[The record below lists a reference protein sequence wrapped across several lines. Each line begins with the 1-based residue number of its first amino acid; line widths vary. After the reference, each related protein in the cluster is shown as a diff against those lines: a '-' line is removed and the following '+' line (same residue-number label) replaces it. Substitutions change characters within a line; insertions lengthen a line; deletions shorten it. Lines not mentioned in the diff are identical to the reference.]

1 MRIFIVR
8 HGDKEK
14 GNYYNEDLRHQDS
27 PLSKIGE
34 QKAEKLIH
42 YFEPK
47 QMKKIIVSEYLRTEQ
62 TAQYVAKNKG
72 FQVIKDKRL
81 NEIDN
86 GIIESMSDEKIIEKY
101 PEFWND
107 FISYSK
113 DVRFPEGETGEEVKD
128 RQKDL
133 LDELIQNDE
142 DVLLF
147 SHEGYIRLLMC
158 HLLGIPVYKRNLF
171 KVDLCGIM
179 EIEYDEKIKT
189 WSIIKFNHTLDV

>member
-8 HGDKEK
+8 HSDKEN
-14 GNYYNEDLRHQDS
+14 GDYYNENLRHQDS
-27 PLSKIGE
+27 PLSKNGE
-34 QKAEKLIH
+34 QNAEKLLD
-42 YFEPK
+42 YFEHK

-62 TAQYVAKNKG
+62 TAQYIAKNKG
-72 FQVIKDKRL
+72 IQVIKDKRI

-86 GIIESMSDEKIIEKY
+86 GIIESMSDEKVIEKY

-189 WSIIKFNHTLDV
+189 WSIIKFNYTLDV